1 MASTEHSKRPP
12 QWLALH
18 FPHMALDQHNRG
30 LDEESRDMPLAV
42 SDKLAGRQ
50 CIVDRNHA
58 AERAGIRIG
67 MPTSAAL
74 GLLDTLQVS
83 VRDRRVEQAVLKR
96 LASWCYQYSSQVCI
110 DHQRNSLLLEIGA
123 SQRLFGPAEPLAERI
138 ITGLGQLGYRAVSGI
153 APTPEA
159 AHLAARHGLHIRSS
173 ADIRKSIAAL
183 DIGSLNLKSTE
194 IQALKKMGFRTIAE
208 VLRLPRKALARR
220 MGLAVSDYLDRLL
233 GYRPEPCKTFRP
245 PDSFSAGM
253 DVPETAHT
261 QGLIFPLKRLVQE
274 LCGVLRA
281 HDRGIQVL
289 QVRLQLDGGSET
301 LRLTLHQATRSEEH
315 LMMLLRERLERLKL
329 VRPVQ
334 HIRLQAL
341 HFLPC
346 EVVQESLLKE
356 VGADATDNAS
366 LVIERL
372 RARLG
377 MESVKGIRGL
387 EDHRPEHSWS
397 LRELD
402 EPASYTTQAGRPVWL
417 LPRPQPCRIDN
428 YRILTGPE
436 RIETGWWDGRDCRR
450 DYFVVRDSNGS
461 TLWAFHEYNPSPGWY
476 LDGLFA

>member
-1 MASTEHSKRPP
+1 MASNEHSKRPP

-30 LDEESRDMPLAV
+30 L
-42 SDKLAGRQ
+42 
-50 CIVDRNHA
+50 
-58 AERAGIRIG
+58 
-67 MPTSAAL
+67 
-74 GLLDTLQVS
+74 
-83 VRDRRVEQAVLKR
+83 EQAGLKR

-110 DHQRNSLLLEIGA
+110 DHQRNSVLLEVGA
-123 SQRLFGPAEPLAERI
+123 SQRLFGPAESLAERI
-138 ITGLGQLGYRAVSGI
+138 TTGLGRLGYRAAGGI

-159 AHLAARHGLHIRSS
+159 AYLAAQHGLHIRSS
-173 ADIRKSIAAL
+173 ADLRKSIGAL
-183 DIGSLNLKSTE
+183 DIGSLNLKPAE
-194 IQALKKMGFRTIAE
+194 IRALKKMGFRTVAE
-208 VLRLPRKALARR
+208 VFRLPRKALARR

-233 GYRPEPCKTFRP
+233 GQRPEPCKTFRP

-253 DVPETAHT
+253 DLPETANT
-261 QGLIFPLKRLVQE
+261 QSLVFPLKRLVQE

-289 QVRLQLDGGSET
+289 QVHLQLDGGSQT
-301 LRLTLHQATRSEEH
+301 MRLTLHQATRSEDH
-315 LMMLLRERLERLKL
+315 LMLLLRERLERLQL
-329 VRPVQ
+329 ARPVQ

-346 EVVQESLLKE
+346 EVVQENLLKE
-356 VGADATDNAS
+356 AGTSAADTGS

-377 MESVKGIRGL
+377 TGSVKGIRGL
-387 EDHRPEHSWS
+387 EDHRPEYSWS

-450 DYFVVRDSNGS
+450 DYFVVQDSNGS
-461 TLWAFHEYNPSPGWY
+461 TLWAFHEYKPSPGWY
-476 LDGLFA
+476 LHGLFS